1 MKSVRQTKDTIRDF
15 LQSLKAQGS
24 SMKMAV
30 WIKALWGGGSFILK
44 KIRWMIFAKPR
55 KTIN

>member
-30 WIKALWGGGSFILK
+30 WIKALRGGGSFIL
-44 KIRWMIFAKPR
+44 
-55 KTIN
+55 

>member
-30 WIKALWGGGSFILK
+30 WIKALWGGGSFIL
-44 KIRWMIFAKPR
+44 
-55 KTIN
+55 

>member
-1 MKSVRQTKDTIRDF
+1 MKSVRQTKDTFRDF

-30 WIKALWGGGSFILK
+30 WIKALWGGGSFILR